1 MDSWDRFKETELP
14 LRSAFYSSLNSKG
27 ISDKDYSH
35 PQSVWREFNI
45 SNMRKY
51 HDLYLLSDTLLLA
64 NVFNEFRSI
73 CLGNYSLDP
82 AHCYTAPGLNWQALL
97 KSTQMKLKPL

>member
-14 LRSAFYSSLNSKG
+14 LRSAFCSSLNSKG

-35 PQSVWREFNI
+35 AQSVWREFNI
-45 SNMRKY
+45 SSMREY

-64 NVFNEFRSI
+64 NVFNEF
-73 CLGNYSLDP
+73 
-82 AHCYTAPGLNWQALL
+82 
-97 KSTQMKLKPL
+97 